1 MISRTARAG
10 FTLIELLIVIGIL
23 GVLSGVV
30 IVSINPNKQ
39 LAEARNAKRESDL
52 RVIVDAVYQYSVD
65 HNGNFPPAV
74 PLTPTAI
81 CRSGVNID
89 CSGLVNLNILT
100 GSYIAQLPYDPQS
113 ATAKTTFYTIVRIGN
128 RVTVDAP
135 GAEQGEYLS
144 VTR

>member
-1 MISRTARAG
+1 MNVRRAHAG

-65 HNGNFPPAV
+65 HNGNFPPTV

-113 ATAKTTFYTIVRIGN
+113 ATATTTFYTIVRIGN

>member
-65 HNGNFPPAV
+65 HNGNFPPTV

-113 ATAKTTFYTIVRIGN
+113 ATATTTFYTIVRIGN